1 MTIFP
6 NICFVLIFFL
16 LAAPEDGLGL
26 SPGHTYSATEESGV
40 ADDVHHQSSSQ
51 PPVMTQAGTPI
62 MADEDK
68 QPLSKRRDARKIK
81 KPQRYLNAVNNKIL

>member
-26 SPGHTYSATEESGV
+26 TEESGV